1 MKIAT
6 ELVQR
11 ATGVLRNAEPL
22 TTPIYETTTFVFDSA
37 EEVRDYNE
45 GRSPKYLYSRYG
57 NPTITA
63 VEQKL
68 AKLELAETAMVLS
81 SGQAATTTALLGLL
95 SSGDEI
101 VCSSAIYG
109 GTLHLIADLLPKFG
123 IRSRF
128 VTVEELRTPDR
139 TLANG
144 TKLLWFESPINPT
157 LRCVDI
163 AAVANACRERGV
175 ISVVDNTFASPVN
188 QQPLS
193 LGIDIVMHSATK
205 YLNGHSDVTA
215 GVLAGRASLLE
226 PVQKARRMFGTVLD
240 PYAAYALGRGLKTLT
255 VRMERHN
262 ATAMAVA
269 QWLAAVERV
278 AAVHYPGLPQHP
290 DHEIARRQMRG
301 FGGMLCVD
309 VGGGYEGAARF
320 FDRLRLFNRAASLG
334 GVESLCSLPVLTS
347 QWGHTEEELQ
357 RAGVTHSMAR
367 LSVGMEDP
375 EDLIAD
381 LDQALEE
388 TQKSESR
395 TQNAKVQNSTS
406 GF

>member
-11 ATGVLRNAEPL
+11 ATGVLTHAEPL
-22 TTPIYETTTFVFDSA
+22 TTPIYETTTYVFDSA

-45 GRSPKYLYSRYG
+45 GRSPKYLYTRYG
-57 NPTITA
+57 NPTVAA

-68 AKLELAETAMVLS
+68 AKLELAEMAMVFS

-109 GTLHLIADLLPKFG
+109 GTLHLISDLLSKFA

-128 VTVEELRTPDR
+128 VSLEELASPDQVITP
-139 TLANG
+139 A

-163 AAVANACRERGV
+163 AAVANACRARGV
-175 ISVVDNTFASPVN
+175 ISVIDNTFASPVN
-188 QQPLS
+188 QQPLAF
-193 LGIDIVMHSATK
+193 GIDIVMHSATK

-215 GVLAGRASLLE
+215 GVLAGRTPLLE
-226 PVQKARRMFGTVLD
+226 PVQKARRMLGTVLD
-240 PYAAYALGRGLKTLT
+240 PQPAFLLNRGLKTLT

-262 ATAMAVA
+262 ATAAAVA
-269 QWLAAVERV
+269 QWLAADPRV
-278 AAVHYPGLPQHP
+278 TAVYYPGLPQHP

-309 VGGGYEGAARF
+309 VGGGYEGAAGF
-320 FDRLRLFNRAASLG
+320 FDRLKLFNRAASLG

-347 QWGHTEEELQ
+347 QWGHTEEEL
-357 RAGVTHSMAR
+357 RAAGITHSMAR

-381 LDQALEE
+381 LDQAL
-388 TQKSESR
+388 
-395 TQNAKVQNSTS
+395 
-406 GF
+406 G